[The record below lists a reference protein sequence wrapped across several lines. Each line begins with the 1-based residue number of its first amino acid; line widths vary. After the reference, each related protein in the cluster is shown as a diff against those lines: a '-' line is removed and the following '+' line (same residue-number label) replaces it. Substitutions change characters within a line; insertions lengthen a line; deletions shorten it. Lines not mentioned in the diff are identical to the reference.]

1 MKPSAAALILGLGA
15 ALGFGP
21 ELTDA
26 RQRHVVAAAKGRP
39 GAKARRAKNKK
50 QRQQKKA
57 SRK

>member
-1 MKPSAAALILGLGA
+1 MKPSAAALIVGLGA

-21 ELTDA
+21 ELADA
-26 RQRHVVAAAKGRP
+26 RQRHVAAKGRP